1 MIVRSVAI
9 LFLFSVVGL
18 VGCGESRTPV
28 PVLPAVEAEPAP
40 ETERVENPAYA
51 RWAAFPVGTTVV
63 QKSVTEE
70 LGHPDKTTTVLTFK
84 LAEKA
89 DDRLVLEL
97 KTHTTRYDGLVMDNP
112 PDRLATDRYYRVP
125 AGAKKPSPK
134 DTGKPLE
141 TLTIS
146 KKAFPC
152 RVVETRD
159 RNEAGEVTSKT
170 WTSDEM
176 PGGLVKSV
184 SDTAGV
190 KKRTTIEVM
199 EVRMP

>member
-1 MIVRSVAI
+1 MTLRSAAVPLLI
-9 LFLFSVVGL
+9 SLVGM
-18 VGCGESRTPV
+18 VGCGESRAPV
-28 PVLPAVEAEPAP
+28 PVLPAVEVEPAP
-40 ETERVENPAYA
+40 ETERAENPAYA
-51 RWAAFPVGTTVV
+51 RWAAFPVGATVV
-63 QKSVTEE
+63 QRSITEE
-70 LGHPDKTTTVLTFK
+70 LGHPDKTTTILTFK
-84 LAEKA
+84 LVEKT

-112 PDRLATDRYYRVP
+112 SDRLATDRYYRVP
-125 AGAKKPSPK
+125 VGTKKPSPK

-146 KKAFPC
+146 KKTFPC

-176 PGGLVKSV
+176 PGGLVKSI
-184 SDTAGV
+184 SDTPGV
-190 KKRTTIEVM
+190 KKRTTIEVT
-199 EVRMP
+199 EVRLP